1 MIRKIFAAMMAIVG
15 ISSLS
20 GCVPNMTAAYVY
32 CEVEAPITWS
42 TKDTDQTIA
51 EVKSI
56 RLTGF
61 LAWLAWLGVH
71 LVYIIGFKSRLT
83 TLISWLVSFIGRGR
97 PERTITA
104 QQVIGRRA
112 IERLTEIE
120 AGEQDPAASPRRAG

>member
-51 EVKSI
+51 EVKSHN
-56 RLTGF
+56 
-61 LAWLAWLGVH
+61 AV
-71 LVYIIGFKSRLT
+71 FKSLC
-83 TLISWLVSFIGRGR
+83 
-97 PERTITA
+97 PNKKK
-104 QQVIGRRA
+104 
-112 IERLTEIE
+112 
-120 AGEQDPAASPRRAG
+120 